1 VVHLFYSSA
10 VACLRRGGHNFSVGK
25 QINPKT
31 FFMKMLTNAA
41 TRLVCLILSFVAPLL
56 ALAQEGG
63 AKIDVDINKNE
74 GSAWYTNPVV
84 WIIGAAVFILLLVA
98 LLRGN
103 NSSRS

>member
-1 VVHLFYSSA
+1 M
-10 VACLRRGGHNFSVGK
+10 
-25 QINPKT
+25 KT
-31 FFMKMLTNAA
+31 VTIAA
-41 TRLVCLILSFVAPLL
+41 TKLVLFILSFAAPVVL
-56 ALAQEGG
+56 LAQEGG
-63 AKIDVDINKNE
+63 AKVDVNINKDG